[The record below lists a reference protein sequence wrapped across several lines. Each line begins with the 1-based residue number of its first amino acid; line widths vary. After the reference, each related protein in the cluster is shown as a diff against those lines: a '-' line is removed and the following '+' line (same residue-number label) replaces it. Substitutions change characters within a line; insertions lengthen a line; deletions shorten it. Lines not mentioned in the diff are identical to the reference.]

1 MVMDSEEASKC
12 AYIVRSF
19 VAFVTGLNLIGK
31 RARPGTVPGVP
42 LKRLTEI
49 ERCEK

>member
-19 VAFVTGLNLIGK
+19 VAIVTG
-31 RARPGTVPGVP
+31 
-42 LKRLTEI
+42 LTEI
-49 ERCEK
+49 ERCEN

>member
-1 MVMDSEEASKC
+1 MVMDSEESGKC

-19 VAFVTGLNLIGK
+19 VAFVTGL
-31 RARPGTVPGVP
+31 
-42 LKRLTEI
+42 TEL